1 MSMEMDPRAGSYDG
15 LIRARR
21 GTSPQAVA
29 AAVSAAGRVIDEQG
43 FKNRGLRLYPVGL
56 KHDLVAPVEPALF
69 VLGAAGLVLAL
80 MLMLNLAS
88 VLLARAAQREHEFA
102 VSRALGANH
111 LAIMR
116 ASLLEGGTLGALGG
130 TLGTVAAVWGTR
142 SLVALAPLDLPRRD
156 EIAIDWRI
164 AAVVVLMGLGLGLLA
179 AAVPAVWAA
188 RASLTS
194 LLSSSAVRGGGARG
208 QLRRSLVVV
217 QIALSLILLCSG
229 GLVMRSF
236 ERLLRVDP
244 GFRPEGVFTV
254 LVRTPPEFF
263 PRIRDVNAFQERV
276 QAALAAI
283 PGVRSA
289 SAASAL
295 PLSATTQQMTIRIP
309 NAPGNSGI
317 VERDEALVDVI
328 GTRPDYVETLGMRVI
343 AGRAF
348 EAAHRPD
355 VLEAMIDR
363 TLAEHFFAGENA
375 LGATIPIGGRNVTVV
390 GVVDQARL
398 YDLHQDGRGQLYLRA
413 EDWGYRPMFYVIR
426 TDREPS
432 SIFPDVRTA
441 VRRVDPRVAVGNARS
456 MEQIVTDALR
466 QQRTSATLITA
477 FAIGALLLAAMGL
490 FGVVAGS
497 VIRRRHELAVRL
509 ALGADHR
516 RVLRLVLG
524 EGALL
529 VGTGLLIAVPGLYM
543 SGRVV
548 GRLLIGVTPWDP
560 MTLVS
565 VALGLATVTMTTC
578 YLPARRVLAID
589 PARLLRE
596 E

>member
-1 MSMEMDPRAGSYDG
+1 
-15 LIRARR
+15 
-21 GTSPQAVA
+21 
-29 AAVSAAGRVIDEQG
+29 
-43 FKNRGLRLYPVGL
+43 
-56 KHDLVAPVEPALF
+56 
-69 VLGAAGLVLAL
+69 
-80 MLMLNLAS
+80 
-88 VLLARAAQREHEFA
+88 
-102 VSRALGANH
+102 
-111 LAIMR
+111 
-116 ASLLEGGTLGALGG
+116 
-130 TLGTVAAVWGTR
+130 
-142 SLVALAPLDLPRRD
+142 
-156 EIAIDWRI
+156 
-164 AAVVVLMGLGLGLLA
+164 
-179 AAVPAVWAA
+179 
-188 RASLTS
+188 
-194 LLSSSAVRGGGARG
+194 
-208 QLRRSLVVV
+208 
-217 QIALSLILLCSG
+217 
-229 GLVMRSF
+229 MRSF

-244 GFRPEGVFTV
+244 GFRPEGVLTV

-263 PRIRDVNAFQERV
+263 PRIPDVNAFQERV

-289 SAASAL
+289 SATSSL

-309 NAPGNSGI
+309 RAPGNTGI
-317 VERDEALVDVI
+317 AERDEALVDVI
-328 GTRPDYVETLGMRVI
+328 GTRPRYVETMGMRVI

-348 EAAHRPD
+348 EAAHRSD

-363 TLAEHFFAGENA
+363 TLAEHFFADGNA
-375 LGATIPIGGRNVTVV
+375 LGATMPIGGRNVTIV

-426 TDREPS
+426 TEREPS
-432 SIFPDVRTA
+432 SILPDVRTA

-516 RVLRLVLG
+516 RVLCLVLG

-529 VGTGLLIAVPGLYM
+529 VGTGLLIAVPGLYL

-548 GRLLIGVTPWDP
+548 RRLLIGVTPWDP
-560 MTLVS
+560 MTLAG
-565 VALGLATVTMTTC
+565 VALGLAVVTMATC